1 LRFRPQK
8 AEFTATFFYHL
19 ENILRLKTAFS
30 ASAIAMASLF
40 GMIQS
45 ANAAD
50 SYIFG
55 YSGLNAGNRL
65 NVNGSTFLSTIDS
78 GWYNNSGAH
87 DPSNTNYIVGSC
99 CGASEF
105 RNWFV
110 FDISGLTSP
119 VSSLSFDL
127 YSYSVTLTSGN
138 YYVNDVST
146 SVSSLVGGTG
156 GLAAFNDLGSGS
168 NYGFNFYQSGTDSN
182 QFHTINLNSA
192 AVSSLNTSIA
202 ANAGTW
208 ALGGAF
214 AAGNVPVPPINA
226 VPEAETYAMMIAG
239 LGLMGAIARRRK

>member
-1 LRFRPQK
+1 MNIK
-8 AEFTATFFYHL
+8 NTFSV
-19 ENILRLKTAFS
+19 S
-30 ASAIAMASLF
+30 AVVIASFL
-40 GMIQS
+40 GMTQS

-55 YSGLNAGNRL
+55 YSEMNPGNRL

-78 GWYNNSGAH
+78 GWYNNSGSH
-87 DPSNTNYIVGSC
+87 DPSNTNYIVGDC
-99 CGASEF
+99 CGAAEF

-110 FDISGLTSP
+110 FDISGLTAP

-146 SVSSLVGGTG
+146 SVASLVGGTG
-156 GLAAFNDLGSGS
+156 GIAAFNDLGTGY

-182 QFHTINLNSA
+182 TFHTISLNSA

-202 ANAGTW
+202 SNTGKW
-208 ALGGAF
+208 AIGGSF
-214 AAGNVPVPPINA
+214 APGNVPVPPVSA
-226 VPEAETYAMMIAG
+226 VPEAETYAMLIAG
-239 LGLMGAIARRRK
+239 LGLVGAITRRRKLKLAAV